1 MPDDPR
7 NAKIPSASPARFAR
21 LARGFAIILIREAL
35 AVTAAIAS
43 AATAAASWAAAFRRP
58 AFALGARF
66 IHLQI
71 AAADLFPVEA
81 RNRLG
86 CFRVVGHLDKR
97 KSPGAARF
105 AIHCQVDP
113 RDLSKRREERAQ
125 IRFRRLKTHI
135 ADKQILHAPHSPSLL
150 KQNVMPK
157 RRVPV
162 LQNPT
167 EDAGRSELK
176 KNGPR
181 RADANRA

>member
-35 AVTAAIAS
+35 AVTAA
-43 AATAAASWAAAFRRP
+43 
-58 AFALGARF
+58 
-66 IHLQI
+66 I

-150 KQNVMPK
+150 KQNVMPN

-162 LQNPT
+162 LQNAKT
-167 EDAGRSELK
+167 Q
-176 KNGPR
+176 R
-181 RADANRA
+181 RKPGEASSRKMAPGALTRTGLRQHAKSL